1 VMRTDARRTT
11 RAGAA
16 PASRGAMG
24 SATVQFVHAT
34 RRETELMTEALSAL
48 VEDGESHL
56 SGGDYV
62 GARRIFEEA
71 VAHAERAH
79 GKHAKELIVPLMGLA
94 RASGENNATACEQMD
109 RELEVQRRAVAIAE
123 ATLPADD
130 LLLAE
135 CLHAHGVSVWANGQP
150 TRAVELL
157 VRALDVA
164 RHGGGDA
171 HGYLGPLVGALL
183 DAKRAADALP
193 HARELL
199 HLESTSSPA
208 DLTTLFIVGQ
218 CFRDAGATEEARAV
232 FGRFLTAFGENGN
245 PTIRDEVRGW
255 LSALEAPP
263 S

>member
-1 VMRTDARRTT
+1 
-11 RAGAA
+11 
-16 PASRGAMG
+16 
-24 SATVQFVHAT
+24 
-34 RRETELMTEALSAL
+34 MTEALAAL

-56 SGGDYV
+56 YDGDYV

-79 GKHAKELIVPLMGLA
+79 GETAKELIVPLMGLA
-94 RASGENNATACEQMD
+94 RASGENNASACKQMD

-123 ATLPADD
+123 ATLPPGD

-135 CLHAHGVSVWANGQP
+135 CLHAHGVSVWANGEP
-150 TRAVELL
+150 ARAVELL
-157 VRALDVA
+157 LRALGIA
-164 RHGGGDA
+164 RQGGGDA
-171 HGYLGPLVGALL
+171 HGYLEPLIGALL
-183 DAKRAADALP
+183 DAKRAIDALP

-199 HLESTSSPA
+199 RLEDASSPA

-218 CFRDAGATEEARAV
+218 CFRDAGANEDARTV

-245 PTIRDEVRGW
+245 PAIRDEVRGW
-255 LSALEAPP
+255 LSALEMPP

>member
-1 VMRTDARRTT
+1 MR
-11 RAGAA
+11 
-16 PASRGAMG
+16 
-24 SATVQFVHAT
+24 SATVQRADAI
-34 RRETELMTEALSAL
+34 RRETERMNEALSAL
-48 VEDGESHL
+48 VDDGESRL

-62 GARRIFEEA
+62 GARRIFETA

-79 GKHAKELIVPLMGLA
+79 GDSAKELIVPLMGLA
-94 RASGENNATACEQMD
+94 RAAGEDHAMACAQMD

-150 TRAVELL
+150 APAVALL
-157 VRALDVA
+157 LRALDVA
-164 RHGGGDA
+164 RRGGGDA

-183 DAKRAADALP
+183 DDRRAAEALP

-199 HLESTSSPA
+199 RLEDASSP
-208 DLTTLFIVGQ
+208 DLTTLFVVGQ
-218 CFRDAGATEEARAV
+218 CFRDAGANEDARAV
-232 FGRFLTAFGENGN
+232 FGRFLDAFGDEGN

-255 LSALEAPP
+255 VRALEAPA

>member
-1 VMRTDARRTT
+1 MN
-11 RAGAA
+11 
-16 PASRGAMG
+16 
-24 SATVQFVHAT
+24 
-34 RRETELMTEALSAL
+34 EALSAL
-48 VEDGESHL
+48 VDDGESHL
-56 SGGDYV
+56 AGGDYA
-62 GARRIFEEA
+62 GARRIFEAA

-79 GKHAKELIVPLMGLA
+79 GDGAKELIVPLMGLA
-94 RASGENNATACEQMD
+94 RAAGEDNASASDEMD

-123 ATLPADD
+123 ATLPGDD

-150 TRAVELL
+150 APAVKLL
-157 VRALDVA
+157 LRALDVV
-164 RHGGGDA
+164 RRGGGDA

-183 DAKRAADALP
+183 DDKRAADALP

-199 HLESTSSPA
+199 RLEDATAP

-218 CFRDAGATEEARAV
+218 CLREAGANEEAHVV
-232 FGRFLTAFGENGN
+232 FGRFLAAFGESGN

-255 LSALEAPP
+255 MSALEAPA